1 MPRYKI
7 ADIVVEMEQN
17 YPETASWYQEYLSD
31 EPLDFSKT
39 LFCKT
44 ENIEYLVTK
53 GQGINEAIAENIL
66 LCNLFNRLLIRFG
79 GSFIHS
85 SALMCDD
92 KVYLISANSGVGKST
107 LTRRW
112 CRLFPKNT
120 QIIND
125 DKPSFRIVD
134 QKCIVYGTPFA
145 GGTDIQCNKKGELG
159 AIVFLERASE
169 NKLVKLTTAQ
179 AMPLLFQQTPRQLS
193 LSETNRLLELYGI
206 ILEKYPMYKLYC
218 TDSDDAVEAV
228 IDIIK

>member
-17 YPETASWYQEYLSD
+17 YPETALWYQEYLTD
-31 EPLDFSKT
+31 EPADSPKT
-39 LFCKT
+39 LRCNKKD
-44 ENIEYLVTK
+44 IDYLVAK
-53 GQGINEAIAENIL
+53 GEGIDEPIAENIL

-85 SALMCDD
+85 SAMMYDD
-92 KVYLISANSGVGKST
+92 KVYLVSANSGVGKST

-112 CRLFPKNT
+112 CRLYPENT
-120 QIIND
+120 KIIND
-125 DKPSFRIVD
+125 DKPSFRILD
-134 QKCIVYGTPFA
+134 DKCFVYGTPFA

-169 NKLVKLTTAQ
+169 NKLVRLNANQ
-179 AMPLLFQQTPRQLS
+179 AMPLLFEQTPRYLS
-193 LSETNRLLELYGI
+193 AAETNKLLDFYGV
-206 ILEKYPMYKLYC
+206 ILEKYSMYKLYC
-218 TDSDDAVEAV
+218 TDSDDAVTAV